1 MKEMQQIDKYVGNVH
16 KKFMNKKTTTED
28 HFTRDIWF
36 SMNLL
41 QMALMNL
48 KRVSSIS
55 LKPKQTYNSLLKECI
70 EKNKTYNC

>member
-28 HFTRDIWF
+28 HFNRDIWF

-48 KRVSSIS
+48 KRDSSTS
-55 LKPKQTYNSLLKECI
+55 TTPKKTYNCLLKECVK
-70 EKNKTYNC
+70 KNTL

>member
-1 MKEMQQIDKYVGNVH
+1 MKEMQQIDNYVGNIH

-48 KRVSSIS
+48 KRVSGTSTT
-55 LKPKQTYNSLLKECI
+55 PKKTYNSLLKECI
-70 EKNKTYNC
+70 KKNTL